1 MADPTDITQLDLQ
14 NLSPEQAAELART
27 RLGALTAQQH
37 HALLGILGAVPELQK
52 AGAAEY
58 GQAGRE
64 REGIQQTAANVLK
77 TTLEGKHLDIEKLG
91 MQERLR
97 ALEQQIAYQNAQLA
111 LMGRQQTEA
120 ERRNVVEEQ
129 HQRVLEKPVVPGDIL
144 KEEAKNRA
152 SVEMLNKIGGA
163 EGVPGLLSGVPGA
176 KSVTDLLKTGP
187 EAQQKA
193 MSGLIKGYRAMGAEV
208 PGGGGQAPVATHY
221 RYNKDRSM
229 RIPTDVAGNALGPPE
244 PNR

>member
-120 ERRNVVEEQ
+120 ERRNVVEEK
-129 HQRVLEKPVVPGDIL
+129 HQQVLEKPVVPGDIL

-152 SVEMLNKIGGA
+152 SVEMLDKLG
-163 EGVPGLLSGVPGA
+163 GLLSGVPGA
-176 KSVTDLLKTGP
+176 QSVTGLLKTGP

>member
-1 MADPTDITQLDLQ
+1 MADPTATDFTQLDVQDL
-14 NLSPEQAAELART
+14 PPKEAAKIARARLA
-27 RLGALTAQQH
+27 ALYDQQTHAMFSMGTAM
-37 HALLGILGAVPELQK
+37 PELQK
-52 AGAAEY
+52 MGAAEY

-64 REGIQQTAANVLK
+64 REGVQRPAANVLK

-120 ERRNVVEEQ
+120 ERRNVVEER
-129 HQRVLEKPVVPGDIL
+129 HQQVLEKPVVPGDIL

-152 SVEMLNKIGGA
+152 SVEMLDKLG
-163 EGVPGLLSGVPGA
+163 GLLSGVPGA
-176 KSVTDLLKTGP
+176 QSVTGLLKTGP
-187 EAQQKA
+187 GGAAEGHERTHQ
-193 MSGLIKGYRAMGAEV
+193 GLPSHGRRGTWRGWTV
-208 PGGGGQAPVATHY
+208 PVATHY

-229 RIPTDVAGNALGPPE
+229 RIPTDAAGNPLGPQE